1 MKKFVIYMMC
11 AVAFLA
17 SCTEEVPVSKE
28 HPIDIEVMPHE
39 FDTLRVAFC
48 NLSGASG
55 SAIGSLQESLA
66 GTDICLFAA
75 SASEEVKTAAAQWGH
90 SVLVE
95 CEDAELVFVATAAE
109 AYMSSVLTYS
119 SSQALVVRTD
129 DTCFLLGNLKTE
141 DAQALLDSTL
151 HVDESLNWIFHLTGA
166 PDAETL
172 YKAGFASILENA
184 LYAGSGVMSLMSE
197 IKVIPVEGAAG
208 DLVRYIYQEEIL

>member
-1 MKKFVIYMMC
+1 MKKFIIYMMC
-11 AVAFLA
+11 AAAFLA

-28 HPIDIEVMPHE
+28 HPIDIEVMQHE
-39 FDTLRVAFC
+39 FDTLNVAFC

-55 SAIGSLQESLA
+55 SAITSLQESLA

-95 CEDAELVFVATAAE
+95 CEDSELVFVATAAE

-119 SSQALVVRTD
+119 SSEALVIRAH

-151 HVDESLNWIFHLTGA
+151 HVDESLNWIYHLTGA

-208 DLVRYIYQEEIL
+208 DLVRYIYQEEVL